1 MSSGSHGQVAALRA
15 RKQSTISVI
24 MDQWFCNLRR
34 RSVETRDKTGFARK
48 KKRTGRPRRVL
59 SQANVDV
66 ERECLTEFNSILH
79 LDLKCHPYKLICYVA
94 NELDGAT
101 TEGQQFPMRYIF
113 IAHEEK
119 NYSYWTNKTL
129 LMLFTS

>member
-1 MSSGSHGQVAALRA
+1 MLNASVLRSSIRKREAVVVMSRGSVLR
-15 RKQSTISVI
+15 
-24 MDQWFCNLRR
+24 
-34 RSVETRDKTGFARK
+34 
-48 KKRTGRPRRVL
+48 
-59 SQANVDV
+59 
-66 ERECLTEFNSILH
+66 ILH